1 VFYDLCFKSTVYS
14 VLFFE
19 KFIGICFE
27 KGVNGRGYIS
37 KSVP

>member
-1 VFYDLCFKSTVYS
+1 VYS